1 MKVMALCAAVAVLGA
16 CKAKEQKPSGGSAG
30 SAGSTGSAAQSSGP
44 VKTAT
49 VEGFRTPESVKWDSA
64 QDVYFVSNINGQ
76 PNAKDGNG
84 YISVVLP
91 AGTVRDSAFIKGGL
105 NAPKGLALVHDTLWV
120 ADIDVV
126 RAYNART
133 AAPVA
138 TVPIPGAVFLNDI
151 AAAPDGSLYITDT
164 AIRFGAKGP
173 EHAGTDQIFRI
184 APDHKVSVAFKGD
197 SLGRPNGI
205 TWDAGNQ
212 RFIVVPFGGSK
223 LVTWK
228 PGEKQVTSFA
238 SGPGQFDGVEIVKG
252 AVWVSSWADS
262 SVYRYQNGEG
272 TNLIKGVP
280 SPADIGY
287 DAKRN
292 RLLIPI
298 FTGNR
303 VEIWQ
308 LP

>member
-1 MKVMALCAAVAVLGA
+1 MKVLALCGALALLCACKGKEKAGQNAAQQMPPSQPARTLAVA
-16 CKAKEQKPSGGSAG
+16 
-30 SAGSTGSAAQSSGP
+30 
-44 VKTAT
+44 
-49 VEGFRTPESVKWDSA
+49 GFQTPESVKWDSA
-64 QDVYFVSNINGQ
+64 QDVYFVSNINGA

-84 YISVVLP
+84 YISVVNP
-91 AGTVRDSAFIKGGL
+91 AGTMRDSAFIKGL
-105 NAPKGLALVHDTLWV
+105 DAPKGMALIHDTLWV

-126 RAYNART
+126 RGYDGRT

-138 TVPIPGAVFLNDI
+138 TIKVPGAVFLNDI

-164 AIRFGAKGP
+164 AIRFGAKGA
-173 EHAGTDQIFRI
+173 EHVGTDQIFRI
-184 APDHKVSVAFKGD
+184 APDRKVSVALKTD

-205 TWDAGNQ
+205 TWDAANQ
-212 RFIVVPFGGSK
+212 RFIVVPFGTGK
-223 LVTWK
+223 LLAWK
-228 PGEKQVTSFA
+228 PGETTVTTLGT
-238 SGPGQFDGVEIVKG
+238 GPGQFDGVELVHG
-252 AVWVSSWADS
+252 ALWVSSWADS
-262 SVYRYQNGEG
+262 SVYRYENGQG

-292 RLLIPI
+292 RVLIPI

-303 VEIWQ
+303 IEIWQ

>member
-1 MKVMALCAAVAVLGA
+1 MRVTALCGALAVLCG
-16 CKAKEQKPSGGSAG
+16 CRGKEKSGP
-30 SAGSTGSAAQSSGP
+30 SAAEQRSPGGQP
-44 VKTAT
+44 VKAAS
-49 VEGFRTPESVKWDSA
+49 VGGFQTPESVKWDST
-64 QDVYFVSNINGQ
+64 QDVYFVSNINGA

-84 YISVVLP
+84 YISVVE
-91 AGTVRDSAFIKGGL
+91 ASGKVRDSAFIKGL
-105 NAPKGLALVHDTLWV
+105 NAPKGMALVHDTLWV

-126 RAYNART
+126 RAYSART
-133 AAPVA
+133 GA
-138 TVPIPGAVFLNDI
+138 TVAMIPVPGAIFLNDV
-151 AAAPDGSLYITDT
+151 AAAPDGSVYITDT
-164 AIRFGAKGP
+164 AIRFGAKGV
-173 EHAGTDQIFRI
+173 EHVGTDQIFRI
-184 APDHKVSVAFKGD
+184 APDHKVSVALKSD

-205 TWDAGNQ
+205 TWDAANQ
-212 RFIVVPFGGSK
+212 RFIVVPFGSNK
-223 LVTWK
+223 LLAWK
-228 PGEKQVTSFA
+228 PGETQVTAFA
-238 SGPGQFDGVEIVKG
+238 TGAGQFDGVEIVKGG

-262 SVYRYQNGEG
+262 SVYRYENGQG

-292 RLLIPI
+292 RVLIPI